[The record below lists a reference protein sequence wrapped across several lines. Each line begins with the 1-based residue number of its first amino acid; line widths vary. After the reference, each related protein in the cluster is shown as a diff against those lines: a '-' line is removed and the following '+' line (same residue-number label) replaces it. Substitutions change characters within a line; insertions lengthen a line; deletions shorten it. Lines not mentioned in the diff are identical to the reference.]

1 MEKMKKLLIL
11 GAGIYQVPLIKK
23 AQEMGIYT
31 IVTSIPG
38 NYPGFAI
45 ADKVYYEN
53 TTDYEAILKIARDEK
68 IDGVVTSGT
77 DVAIITVGKVCD
89 ALGLPGLSAEAAA
102 IATDKI
108 LMKKAYMENGVR
120 TARYAVLRYDDEDHL
135 AKLRDFEYPL
145 MVKAIDS
152 SGSRGIT
159 RVDDDEAF
167 SAAVEA
173 AHAVTRSDSFIVEE
187 FIEGEECGAQAY
199 VQNGKLEFCMPHGDY
214 VLEGDVGVPIG
225 HYAPYDADDEVQK
238 DMEETLAA
246 AVRAMKL
253 DNCAVNADF
262 ILKNGKPYV
271 LEIGGRAGGTGLVEL
286 VQIYYGIDYYENI
299 VKVAMGEHADFP
311 TEKKQPCACHLLY
324 STVAG
329 TIASQEDCNPPDP
342 DIVDVQFDRKIGDKV
357 SAFRIGPHRIGHVI
371 TTGKTLE
378 EAISTLERA
387 RKNIKIE
394 VNPE

>member
-1 MEKMKKLLIL
+1 MKKLLIL

-89 ALGLPGLSAEAAA
+89 ALGLPGLSAEAGA

-108 LMKKAYMENGVR
+108 LMKKAYMDNGVR
-120 TARYAVLRYDDEDHL
+120 TARYAVLKYDDKDHL
-135 AKLRDFEYPL
+135 EQLKDFEYPL

-159 RVDDDEAF
+159 RVDDDAAF
-167 SAAVEA
+167 TEAVEA
-173 AHAVTRSDSFIVEE
+173 ARKVTRSDSFIVEE

-225 HYAPYDADDEVQK
+225 HYAPYDADEAVQK

-262 ILKNGKPYV
+262 ILKDGKPYV

-286 VQIYYGIDYYENI
+286 VQIYYGIDYYKNI

-311 TEKKQPCACHLLY
+311 TDKKQPCACHLIF
-324 STVAG
+324 SKVGG
-329 TIASQEDCNPPDP
+329 TLVSQENLNPAD
-342 DIVDVQFDRKIGDKV
+342 DRIVDVQFDKKPGDHVNAFKIG
-357 SAFRIGPHRIGHVI
+357 PNRIGHVI

-378 EAISTLERA
+378 EAINTLERA

>member
-1 MEKMKKLLIL
+1 MKKLLIL

-38 NYPGFAI
+38 NYPGFEI

-53 TTDYEAILKIARDEK
+53 TTDYEAILKIAQDEK
-68 IDGVVTSGT
+68 IDGIVTSGT

-108 LMKKAYMENGVR
+108 LMKKAYMDNGVR
-120 TARYAVLRYDDEDHL
+120 TARYAVLKYDDNDHL
-135 AKLRDFEYPL
+135 DKLKDFEYPL

-159 RVDDDEAF
+159 RVDDDAAF
-167 SAAVEA
+167 NEAVEA

-225 HYAPYDADDEVQK
+225 HYAPFDASPEVME

-246 AVRAMKL
+246 AVSAMKL
-253 DNCAVNADF
+253 NNCAVNADF

-286 VQIYYGIDYYENI
+286 VEIYYGIDYYKNI
-299 VKVAMGEHADFP
+299 IKVAMGEHADFP
-311 TEKKQPCACHLLY
+311 TDLKKPCACHLIFSKVEGILE
-324 STVAG
+324 
-329 TIASQEDCNPPDP
+329 SQENNNPEDP
-342 DIVDVQFDRKIGDKV
+342 HIVDVQFDKKPGDKV
-357 SAFRIGPHRIGHVI
+357 NAFRIGPHRIGHVI
-371 TTGKTLE
+371 TTGDTLAEAIDTLE
-378 EAISTLERA
+378 KA
-387 RKNIKIE
+387 RKNIHVVVK
-394 VNPE
+394 PQA